1 MGDGWGGVRDK
12 SQRGLGPWEPLLL
25 WSVKSTGSKW
35 STWPL
40 QRAYSSKSAC
50 EGDDKTPS
58 ADLQGLVC
66 CSSGRF
72 CPFGPLS
79 VLKSIQSAWVYEIK
93 ESRCSI
99 DGENFSKTLM
109 DDCHVITGW
118 VQNPSPDTIWLI
130 ISCVYHILAFSCV
143 SKENFLKTIVA
154 LSQIIKKETS
164 KRVVKALKSYL
175 HILFSGEWARRE
187 SNVN

>member
-25 WSVKSTGSKW
+25 WSVKSTGSQW

-58 ADLQGLVC
+58 ADLQGHVC
-66 CSSGRF
+66 SSSGRF
-72 CPFGPLS
+72 WQFGLLS
-79 VLKSIQSAWVYEIK
+79 ELKSIQSAWGYEIN

-99 DGENFSKTLM
+99 NGENFSQNAS
-109 DDCHVITGW
+109 GW
-118 VQNPSPDTIWLI
+118 LSCDYRLCPKSLTRHHMAHYIMCLPYSSAFLCVQRE
-130 ISCVYHILAFSCV
+130 F
-143 SKENFLKTIVA
+143 FLK
-154 LSQIIKKETS
+154 L
-164 KRVVKALKSYL
+164 
-175 HILFSGEWARRE
+175 
-187 SNVN
+187 